1 MKKKVLLCILLA
13 LLFTFTA
20 TAQERSV
27 PVYRNA
33 VKLNVIGLA
42 LHNVSLFYE
51 RSLNDHW
58 TLQAGTGY
66 RWGGGLP
73 KVFGMGDLIV
83 SSKTTGLRG
92 YHISPELRYYFNF
105 CECESSP
112 SGLYTGLYTRYTK
125 YYGDLN
131 FHYWTDTEYADAA
144 VASNF
149 SEMGVGIQIGYQFI
163 FKKRF
168 SVDFMFAGPRL
179 STYRLKCSIDSDYA
193 EELTPIIEEEINRRL
208 EWLGMDPITITPS
221 AEIDTR
227 VGFRNF
233 RYALAFGFMF

>member
-1 MKKKVLLCILLA
+1 MLA

-20 TAQERSV
+20 TAQEKAA

-33 VKLNVIGLA
+33 VKINAMGLA
-42 LHNVSLFYE
+42 LHNVSLLYE
-51 RSLNDHW
+51 RSLNDHF
-58 TLQAGTGY
+58 TLQMGAGY
-66 RWGGGLP
+66 RWGGDLP
-73 KVFGMGDLIV
+73 KVFGLGDLIV
-83 SSKTTGLRG
+83 SSNTRGLRG
-92 YHISPELRYYFNF
+92 YHITPELRYYFNF
-105 CECESSP
+105 CECGGSP
-112 SGLYTGLYTRYTK
+112 SGLYTGLYTRHTK

-131 FHYWTDTEYADAA
+131 FHYWTGTEYADVA

-149 SEMGVGIQIGYQFI
+149 SEMGAGIQLGYQFI

-179 STYRLKCSIDSDYA
+179 STYRLKCSIGSDYA
-193 EELTPIIEEEINRRL
+193 EELVPIIEEEINRRL

-221 AEIDTR
+221 AEIDAR